1 MNAVALN
8 QLRAE
13 LRTIAEWIKPGSRVL
28 DLGCGDGGLL
38 AYLQSQQNVTGY
50 GIEIDQ
56 HNIVAAIKNNINI
69 IQGDVDRGLT
79 GFDDNSFDYVVM
91 SQTIQALHNPD
102 KIINEMLRVGHEGII
117 TFPNFGHWRS
127 RIQLIFGNMPV
138 TRTLP
143 SSWYNTPNTHLCTI
157 NDFEQFC
164 RDFHINVLE
173 RTIVDSEHRARAF
186 HKILPNLLGE
196 IALYRVKKN

>member
-1 MNAVALN
+1 MNATTLK

-28 DLGCGDGGLL
+28 DLGCGDGSLL
-38 AYLQSQQNVTGY
+38 AYLQTHQQVTGY

-56 HNIVAAIKNNINI
+56 HNIVAAIKNNINV

-79 GFDDNSFDYVVM
+79 GFDDDSFDYVVM
-91 SQTIQALHNPD
+91 SQTIQALNNPE

-127 RIQLIFGNMPV
+127 RIQLILGHMPV

-143 SSWYNTPNTHLCTI
+143 SAWYNTPNTHLCTI
-157 NDFEQFC
+157 ADFEDFC
-164 RDFHINVLE
+164 RSFSIDVLE
-173 RTIVDSEHRARAF
+173 RAIVDNEHRARAVN
-186 HKILPNLLGE
+186 KILPNLLGE
-196 IALYRVKKN
+196 IALYRVRKS